1 MQESA
6 PIPGPR
12 NLITDVD
19 AIMVG
24 NAEDHHALTGVSVV
38 LPNHACVGAV
48 DVRGGAPGTRETD
61 ALGPT
66 CLVDTVDAVILSGGS
81 VYGLDAAGGAVAWL
95 SQEDRGYRLPAA
107 GMVAPI
113 VPSAILFDLSNGGDK
128 GWGMTPPYR
137 NLGISACEH
146 AAQAFSLGN
155 SGAGLGATAGQ
166 YKGGLGSASTIWP
179 GWAAGKD
186 LQVGALIAANPYGTP
201 VIPGSAA
208 FWAQP
213 LAFGD
218 ELGMIQPPTRPDTPA
233 PMAGSKADT
242 APGGNTTIGVVAV
255 NAALTPAQAQRIAI
269 MAQDG
274 LARAVRPAHTPFDGD
289 TLFVLATGAVP
300 LSASAAADLT
310 VIGSLAADCVARA
323 LARGVY
329 HADSIAHLRSYRDIH
344 GM

>member
-1 MQESA
+1 MQQTV
-6 PIPGPR
+6 PFPGPR

-19 AIMVG
+19 AITVG
-24 NAEDHHALTGVSVV
+24 NAEDHNALTGVSVI
-38 LPNHACVGAV
+38 LPDHPCVGAV

-95 SQEDRGYRLPAA
+95 SQKDRGYRLPAA

-128 GWGMTPPYR
+128 NWGMTPPYR
-137 NLGISACEH
+137 DLGIAACES
-146 AAQAFSLGN
+146 AGQAFGLGN
-155 SGAGLGATAGQ
+155 FGAGLGATAGQ
-166 YKGGLGSASTIWP
+166 YKGGLGSASAILPRWS
-179 GWAAGKD
+179 AGRD

-218 ELGMIQPPTRPDTPA
+218 ELGPVRPPARPDTLA
-233 PMAGSKADT
+233 PMSGSKADT

-289 TLFVLATGAVP
+289 TIFVLATGGVP
-300 LSASAAADLT
+300 LSDAPAADLSL
-310 VIGSLAADCVARA
+310 IGSLAADCVARA

-329 HADSIAHLRSYRDIH
+329 HADSVAHLRSYRDIH
-344 GM
+344 GL